1 MSTLHRIAFHVK
13 WNKIRP
19 PVWKEKLPRT
29 WAKSFTR
36 FKHHIYHSG
45 LPRGSATLNPDS
57 PQNIYFCLSG
67 SFLLIHFGYGSTT
80 FLYHHKRSGTE
91 TDSISCNLPSR
102 SVRGRFAP
110 RNLAKTTVF
119 MHEQQ
124 PYPIWFCPCAKA
136 ILFSIV
142 KIVTINGLWFLTVII
157 AQVNV
162 FVPITIQ
169 SFFSI

>member
-1 MSTLHRIAFHVK
+1 MSNEIKSGL
-13 WNKIRP
+13 
-19 PVWKEKLPRT
+19 VWKEKPPRT
-29 WAKSFTR
+29 WAKSFTHV
-36 FKHHIYHSG
+36 KHHIYHGG
-45 LPRGSATLNPDS
+45 LPRGSATLIRAHPRIFTFVS
-57 PQNIYFCLSG
+57 VGHFY
-67 SFLLIHFGYGSTT
+67 SFILAMVRLL
-80 FLYHHKRSGTE
+80 FLYHHNRSGTE

-119 MHEQQ
+119 LCEQQ

-136 ILFSIV
+136 IWFSIV

-162 FVPITIQ
+162 FLPITIQ
-169 SFFSI
+169 SFFLI

>member
-1 MSTLHRIAFHVK
+1 MSNEIKSGLVC
-13 WNKIRP
+13 
-19 PVWKEKLPRT
+19 KEKPPRT
-29 WAKSFTR
+29 WAKSLTHV
-36 FKHHIYHSG
+36 KHHIYHSG

-80 FLYHHKRSGTE
+80 FLYHHKNEWQR
-91 TDSISCNLPSR
+91 N
-102 SVRGRFAP
+102 RFDK
-110 RNLAKTTVF
+110 LQSTTVSLC
-119 MHEQQ
+119 EQQ

-162 FVPITIQ
+162 FMPITIQ